1 MTRSSEPFI
10 PLTAR
15 HGMDSRD
22 FTMRSRNV
30 EPHLEDRLWEWC
42 LPHITDQQVDQLG
55 DLDIDEIEELEWT
68 AGLSDAA
75 RRMCLQLK
83 IRAVSASDL
92 KEHLDMT
99 PDDFLNVVDWL
110 LHSASVLPRTMRVL
124 RASAAIKR
132 ILEDGGSAWTVAPDG
147 GGLIERVHESE
158 VAEAYV
164 AMDADGQTSNQ
175 LRAAWDAAWRIKPSA
190 KEAYSGAIEALE
202 GMLAPIVTPDDPKP
216 TLGKMIAA
224 LRDKPEKW
232 DTRFRGVETVEALT
246 AMLNEV
252 WVTQARHG
260 AGLPNTLDE
269 ARDAVSIAVAVVA
282 LCRRGFLERFGE
294 LTPEEEAE
302 DQAIAAEWAA
312 MSPEER
318 HADAVPIE
326 EVIASLPAAQG

>member
-1 MTRSSEPFI
+1 MTSSSEPFI

-22 FTMRSRNV
+22 ITTRSRHV
-30 EPHLEDRLWEWC
+30 GKHLVNPLWKWCFRLVADDWLDRLGRDPFGRQPVSISGGKGSLSVDGERAC
-42 LPHITDQQVDQLG
+42 LTLQI
-55 DLDIDEIEELEWT
+55 
-68 AGLSDAA
+68 AA
-75 RRMCLQLK
+75 TS
-83 IRAVSASDL
+83 VSDL
-92 KEHLDMT
+92 RTHLLEH
-99 PDDFLNVVDWL
+99 PDELVNLVDILLRFATRSDQEVSDVDDVLN
-110 LHSASVLPRTMRVL
+110 
-124 RASAAIKR
+124 
-132 ILEDGGSAWTVAPDG
+132 DGGSAWMVARDR
-147 GGLIERVHESE
+147 GGLVERVDEAELAQARMAMSAGDRTSE
-158 VAEAYV
+158 
-164 AMDADGQTSNQ
+164 Q
-175 LRAAWDAAWRIKPSA
+175 LSSAWDAAWRIKPSA

-202 GMLAPIVTPDDPKP
+202 SMLEPIVTPDDPKP
-216 TLGKMIAA
+216 TLGKMIVA
-224 LRDKPEKW
+224 LGDKSEKW

-269 ARDAVSIAVAVVA
+269 ARDAVSIAVTVVA
-282 LCRRGFLERFGE
+282 LCRRGFLERFE
-294 LTPEEEAE
+294 EFTPEEEAE